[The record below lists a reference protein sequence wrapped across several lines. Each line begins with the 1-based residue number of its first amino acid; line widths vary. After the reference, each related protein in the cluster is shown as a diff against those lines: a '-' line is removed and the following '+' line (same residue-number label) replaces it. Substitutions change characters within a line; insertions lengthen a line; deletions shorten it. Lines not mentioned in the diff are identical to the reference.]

1 MKNILNSCILLYMT
15 CMFMLPACEKSND
28 QTKVNVVNQNGQI
41 TTRSEECENC
51 EFASC
56 CCCLIEMIGQIQ
68 INLKIC
74 GLCDGDYLC
83 GPYTPPS
90 APCST
95 VSGSGRDFNFM
106 YPGTARQY
114 FCVEPGAS
122 IRIENTTGAPVS
134 FEFTCQAE
142 PTPTPIIVTLAIGEV
157 KFIYNDGE
165 CFVVDDCQ

>member
-1 MKNILNSCILLYMT
+1 MIS
-15 CMFMLPACEKSND
+15 MFMLTTACEKSAD
-28 QTKVNVVNQNGQI
+28 QSQVSVVNQNSQV

-56 CCCLIEMIGQIQ
+56 CCCLIEMVSQVGYT
-68 INLKIC
+68 LKIC

-83 GPYTPPS
+83 GPFSTN

-95 VSGSGRDFNFM
+95 VFGNGSDFIFD
-106 YPGTARQY
+106 YPTRARQY

-122 IRIENTTGAPVS
+122 IRIENTDTSNSVT

-142 PTPTPIIVTLAIGEV
+142 PTPTPIIVTLAPSEV
-157 KFIYNDGE
+157 RFFLNDGE
-165 CFVVDDCQ
+165 CLVDACP

>member
-1 MKNILNSCILLYMT
+1 MIS
-15 CMFMLPACEKSND
+15 MFMLTTACEKSAD
-28 QTKVNVVNQNGQI
+28 QTQVSFVDQNTQI
-41 TTRSEECENC
+41 TTRGDECENC

-56 CCCLIEMIGQIQ
+56 CCCLIEMKGQIQ

-95 VSGSGRDFNFM
+95 VFGNGRDFTFI

-122 IRIENTTGAPVS
+122 IRIENTTGIPVS
-134 FEFTCQAE
+134 FEFTCQAD
-142 PTPTPIIVTLAIGEV
+142 PTPTPIIVSLGIGEV

>member
-1 MKNILNSCILLYMT
+1 MKNITFFSFILSLIFLLST
-15 CMFMLPACEKSND
+15 PACEKSTD
-28 QTKVNVVNQNGQI
+28 QGQVSVLDQNAQV
-41 TTRSEECENC
+41 TVRSEECENC

-56 CCCLIEMIGQIQ
+56 CCCLIEMVSLNE

-95 VSGSGRDFNFM
+95 VSGNGRDIKLIF
-106 YPGTARQY
+106 PLTARQY

-122 IRIENTTGAPVS
+122 IRIENKDPMNSVT

-142 PTPTPIIVTLAIGEV
+142 PTPTPIIVTLAPSEIR
-157 KFIYNDGE
+157 F
-165 CFVVDDCQ
+165 F